1 MFNLFTFTLNN
12 IKINNMPKK
21 KEINALQII
30 TLYMSY
36 ILENNS
42 KPTSVYSFAKENK
55 FEEAVFY
62 QFFGSFEAV
71 EKTIFNT
78 FFENTIAILEKS
90 KDYQTFDARNKL
102 LSFYYT
108 FFENLTANRSYV
120 AATLDSKKL
129 DLKKLDALSDLKSSF
144 THYID
149 TLEIETIDVKQKN
162 IAQIQQKSIKET
174 AWLQLLITLK
184 FWLDDSSANFEKTD
198 IFIEKSVNTSFDLID
213 STPLKSIID
222 FGKFLY
228 KEKMNIN

>member
-1 MFNLFTFTLNN
+1 MS
-12 IKINNMPKK
+12 KK
-21 KEINALQII
+21 KETNALEII
-30 TLYMSY
+30 TLYMGY
-36 ILENNS
+36 ILDHNA

-55 FEEAVFY
+55 FEEAIFY
-62 QFFGSFEAV
+62 QYFGSFEAI

-78 FFENTIAILEKS
+78 FFENTITILDKS
-90 KDYQTFDARNKL
+90 KDYQTFDPRNKL

-120 AATLDSKKL
+120 VNALNSKKL
-129 DLKKLDALSDLKSSF
+129 DLKKLDALSSLKTSF

-149 TLEIETIDVKQKN
+149 ALEIETIDLKQKN
-162 IAQIQQKSIKET
+162 IVQIQQKSIRET

-222 FGKFLY
+222 LGKFLY